1 MSTLKDFERV
11 LNKKERR
18 VFLNLNSPIKI
29 QGFLDRTLYYA
40 EDLYISPLTVLRER
54 KACCLEGALFA
65 ATALRKIG
73 HPPLIVSLN
82 AENDDDHI
90 LAIYKRSGFF
100 GAVAKSNFVGLR
112 FREPVYRTL
121 RELIMTYFE
130 SYYNLDGKKTL
141 RSYTVPLNVKP
152 FDKIDWMISDDNLEV
167 IADRLD
173 TIRKVSILTPRMIR
187 RLSPVDKR
195 FYKAGMLGA
204 DPSSIYKPRR

>member
-1 MSTLKDFERV
+1 
-11 LNKKERR
+11 
-18 VFLNLNSPIKI
+18 
-29 QGFLDRTLYYA
+29 
-40 EDLYISPLTVLRER
+40 
-54 KACCLEGALFA
+54 
-65 ATALRKIG
+65 
-73 HPPLIVSLN
+73 LN

-90 LAIYKRSGFF
+90 LAIYKRNGFF

-141 RSYTVPLNVKP
+141 RSYTVPLNLKP

-173 TIRKVSILTPRMIR
+173 TIRKVSMLTPRMIR

-204 DPSSIYKPRR
+204 DTKEIYKPRR